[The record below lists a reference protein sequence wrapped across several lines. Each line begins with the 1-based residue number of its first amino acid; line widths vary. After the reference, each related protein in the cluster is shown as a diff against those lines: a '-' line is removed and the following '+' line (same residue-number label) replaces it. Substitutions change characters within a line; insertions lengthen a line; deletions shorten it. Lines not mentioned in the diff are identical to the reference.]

1 MMCASPN
8 AKVHGVI
15 MMLSP
20 MKPSKKFDT
29 ITSTLFSTMWA
40 TIFYNR
46 CPQQLFRLPMHYNMW
61 MQYYPLLHS
70 FIKCDRSCGHIYV
83 YIYAMIMTRWV
94 YNGIYHSWVSIYTTS
109 GIYADS
115 GVVHI
120 FELQKHCMPESSCVR
135 LRGVYD
141 CPLSCLASFKNNQ
154 SQWHSSVVSLM
165 KSTLMGHFWSLH
177 SLRFSA
183 MMWTWTFFGFDAD
196 SRWRFVSGR
205 KSLSE
210 SWEWHEIMSLI
221 YYPCTRRV
229 TINLRYQPS
238 KVCAH

>member
-1 MMCASPN
+1 
-8 AKVHGVI
+8 
-15 MMLSP
+15 
-20 MKPSKKFDT
+20 
-29 ITSTLFSTMWA
+29 
-40 TIFYNR
+40 
-46 CPQQLFRLPMHYNMW
+46 MH
-61 MQYYPLLHS
+61 PR
-70 FIKCDRSCGHIYV
+70 I
-83 YIYAMIMTRWV
+83 
-94 YNGIYHSWVSIYTTS
+94 
-109 GIYADS
+109 
-115 GVVHI
+115 VVHWHTEWLLWTTIVKDGGSHGGKQGTCYCSELLTGLHWWQHHKYMYLGIRRCTHHWTQVHFLRRLSLPQRWNFTPVVYI